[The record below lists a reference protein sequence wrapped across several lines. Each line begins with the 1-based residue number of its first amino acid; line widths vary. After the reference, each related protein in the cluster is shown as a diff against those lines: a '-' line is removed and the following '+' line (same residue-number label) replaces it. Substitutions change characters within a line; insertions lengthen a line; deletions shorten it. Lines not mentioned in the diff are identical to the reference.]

1 MGGGSVSPYRTAP
14 SAPVRAPRAS
24 WWRRLWSPRIGG
36 RLEIRRL
43 RILTRAEAPML
54 GWKERHLLAAEIVA
68 YVGAH
73 PPMHV
78 HAAAVMTYRLRAIEN
93 RLTTAQAFADAEN
106 TAWKLT

>member
-1 MGGGSVSPYRTAP
+1 MSGHPYRPAP
-14 SAPVRAPRAS
+14 PQSRAPRAS
-24 WWRRLWSPRIGG
+24 WWRRLWSPRIGD

-54 GWKERHLLAAEIVA
+54 KWKDRQRVATEIVA

-106 TAWKLT
+106 TAWMLT